1 MDPYEI
7 LGVDRGGSQDDIN
20 EAWRAAAMRLH
31 PDKNASPTARE
42 EFQRAKDA
50 ADLLLDPHRRSLH
63 DMGAGD
69 DAKLCQAAVEAARG
83 AVMAAMLEFTAAGIA
98 MRHDIGPI
106 IRGKLHASKSE
117 AVRRLSLANIAIKNT
132 KRLLRIAKGGML
144 SAMLEEN
151 LRDAEKGV
159 ERARLEIEALR
170 WAQRLVAREGFDWS
184 KDEPEHGLLTLT
196 NALQQWTSEEA

>member
-7 LGVDRGGSQDDIN
+7 IGVARNATHDEIN
-20 EAWRAAAMRLH
+20 VAWRAAAKRLH
-31 PDKNASPTARE
+31 PDHNKSPDAAA
-42 EFQRAKDA
+42 EFQRAMEA
-50 ADLLLDPHRRSLH
+50 ANLLLDPHRRSLF

-69 DAKLCQAAVEAARG
+69 DARLVQLAIEEARAAIANALRRYTMQEVSMRIDIGVIIRNHLRQKTQAAE
-83 AVMAAMLEFTAAGIA
+83 LN
-98 MRHDIGPI
+98 
-106 IRGKLHASKSE
+106 
-117 AVRRLSLANIAIKNT
+117 RRNADTAIKNT
-132 KRLLRIAKGGML
+132 KRLLRIANGGML

-159 ERARLEIEALR
+159 ERARLESEALR

-196 NALQQWTSEEA
+196 NALQQWTSEDA